1 MARVI
6 ALMSHMRYDLKST
19 EEYGD
24 LAYILD
30 RTVSPFKTF
39 LAIEELTHG
48 LDAIGYDPE
57 EDYFIMAGPT
67 ILLAFAFSILMAHH
81 GTVRVL
87 LYDSVRET
95 YIPREVSLEVVA

>member
-1 MARVI
+1 MASVI
-6 ALMSHMRYDLKST
+6 ALMPLMRYDLEST
-19 EEYGD
+19 QEYGD
-24 LAYILD
+24 ITYILD
-30 RTVSPFKTF
+30 RSVSPFKTRT
-39 LAIEELTHG
+39 AIQELTNG

-67 ILLAFAFSILMAHH
+67 ILLAFAFSILMAQH

-95 YIPREVSLEVVA
+95 YIPREVSLEAVA